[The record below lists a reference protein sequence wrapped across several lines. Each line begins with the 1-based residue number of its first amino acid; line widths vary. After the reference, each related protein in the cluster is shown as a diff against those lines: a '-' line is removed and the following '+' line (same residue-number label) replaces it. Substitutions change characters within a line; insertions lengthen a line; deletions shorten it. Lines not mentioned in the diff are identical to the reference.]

1 MTSQLSF
8 WKRLFGRGATPSDA
22 RGRRGHP
29 EYRPGAGTADQP
41 DRAGAPD
48 RTGSAAG
55 ADAQAGSLKALRASR
70 REQLFTIV
78 RENMV
83 RAGVL
88 PTAYKFKIL
97 TLDRQAQ
104 DFIVLC
110 DIQPS
115 AFDGHP
121 DVLARLETS
130 LKQLAR
136 ERMNVGVR
144 SVYWRHAEVIGRSR
158 SEPAPLA
165 PRQVSA
171 HAQSYSA
178 SPSQSHPQPHFPPA
192 DPAAARPA
200 PPAVVVPAMTEDA
213 VTEEEVLA
221 LKRALSE
228 AGGRGA
234 VVARRPA
241 GGTGNAQGT
250 APATAAAT
258 AAATAVVAGA
268 GGRASVSAS
277 SVPEWKRR
285 DFAPTQPMADDEE
298 DSLYMPLSETQLGR
312 LD

>member
-1 MTSQLSF
+1 MTTQLSF
-8 WKRLFGRGATPSDA
+8 WRRLFGRGDPDTDA
-22 RGRRGHP
+22 SSQRRRP
-29 EYRPGAGTADQP
+29 EPRTASSAAGSPGSHHA
-41 DRAGAPD
+41 
-48 RTGSAAG
+48 AAG
-55 ADAQAGSLKALRASR
+55 ADSAAGNLKALRANR
-70 REQLFTIV
+70 REQLFAIV

-88 PTAYKFKIL
+88 PSAYKFKIL

-110 DIQPS
+110 DIQSS

-121 DVLARLETS
+121 DVLARLESS

-144 SVYWRHAEVIGRSR
+144 SVYWRHAQVIASSR
-158 SEPAPLA
+158 DG
-165 PRQVSA
+165 
-171 HAQSYSA
+171 A
-178 SPSQSHPQPHFPPA
+178 STSGA
-192 DPAAARPA
+192 TDTTVRPA
-200 PPAVVVPAMTEDA
+200 HSAQGTSAAPVAAQRPAMAQPQVVVPPMTEDT

-221 LKRALSE
+221 LKQALAAAQAS
-228 AGGRGA
+228 GVA
-234 VVARRPA
+234 VTRRSPA
-241 GGTGNAQGT
+241 PSASP
-250 APATAAAT
+250 APAQTK
-258 AAATAVVAGA
+258 
-268 GGRASVSAS
+268 ASVSAS

>member
-1 MTSQLSF
+1 MITQLSF
-8 WKRLFGRGATPSDA
+8 WRRLFGSGDPDTDA
-22 RGRRGHP
+22 SSQRR
-29 EYRPGAGTADQP
+29 RPDPRTAALAAGSPGSHRAAASAD
-41 DRAGAPD
+41 
-48 RTGSAAG
+48 SAAG
-55 ADAQAGSLKALRASR
+55 NLKALRANR
-70 REQLFTIV
+70 REQLFAIV

-88 PTAYKFKIL
+88 PSAYKFKIL

-121 DVLARLETS
+121 DVLARLESS

-144 SVYWRHAEVIGRSR
+144 SVYWRHAQVIVSSR
-158 SEPAPLA
+158 DG
-165 PRQVSA
+165 
-171 HAQSYSA
+171 A
-178 SPSQSHPQPHFPPA
+178 STSG
-192 DPAAARPA
+192 AAAQNRASQGSSAMGAAGSAGATVHPAHSAQGTAQRPSLA
-200 PPAVVVPAMTEDA
+200 QPQVVVPPMTEDT

-221 LKRALSE
+221 LKQALAAAQAS
-228 AGGRGA
+228 GVA
-234 VVARRPA
+234 VTRRSPA
-241 GGTGNAQGT
+241 PSASP
-250 APATAAAT
+250 APAQAK
-258 AAATAVVAGA
+258 
-268 GGRASVSAS
+268 ASVSAS